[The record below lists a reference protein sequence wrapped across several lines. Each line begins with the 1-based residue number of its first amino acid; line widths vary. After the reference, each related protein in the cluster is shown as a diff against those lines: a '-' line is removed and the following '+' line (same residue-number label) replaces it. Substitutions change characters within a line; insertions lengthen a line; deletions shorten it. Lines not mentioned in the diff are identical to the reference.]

1 MVRFLMDFGD
11 RQSPDAASGSLGGV
25 MTRRYRAIALALLVA
40 PSIAAIAAAVTA
52 LTLIPD
58 RAEAAIKCKGRYQI
72 VRGEELS
79 TPYCNDNYLAA
90 VAREYGSR
98 HSAAAVRNNPNV
110 KREVCRF
117 VGHDT
122 RVQDL
127 CVGETLN
134 GRGGF
139 RF

>member
-1 MVRFLMDFGD
+1 MTILKR
-11 RQSPDAASGSLGGV
+11 AASFA
-25 MTRRYRAIALALLVA
+25 TLAA
-40 PSIAAIAAAVTA
+40 FAAATGSMLV
-52 LTLIPD
+52 PD

-72 VRGEELS
+72 VRGQELS

-98 HSAAAVRNNPNV
+98 YSAATVRNNPNV

-117 VGHDT
+117 VGHDV
-122 RVQDL
+122 RVRDL
-127 CVGETLN
+127 CIGEMYN